1 MSKLT
6 AVAYFKGIPP
16 NNNNAEKPLI
26 LNNFLEGVRNSGD
39 TAIAHQGFDVV
50 PCDVAFIQGFVHE
63 HGKSAPHLQL
73 RQNAV
78 DLQKQNNKRSL
89 IVDSNLF
96 LYADPGNTRHYLR
109 YSFDGVFPTTG
120 FYFDKDVDPGR
131 WTKISNNLGLS
142 LKPYRTTG
150 NHILVCCQRNGGWSM
165 KGLSVNDWLNNTV
178 ATLRSLTDRPIV
190 VRVHPGDKK
199 WRQWFKMPAYPNIS
213 LSQRH
218 IKEDLQN
225 AWASVVQVMD
235 SNKNVIYASTMLQGV
250 YISPNQ
256 AANWLNLGAPEY
268 LVNAISTSSLYAATE
283 GGAYNCKGTG
293 LAAGH
298 VSDATSG
305 INIHHAIV
313 FSDFGIKTLS
323 IYGDFMMVHP
333 SGIFN
338 FTVVADGHANY
349 TIRNV
354 TIFGGDVTWMDMAI
368 EPGISDPEAE
378 EKSSSGGSLSY
389 CLIAAAASDFG
400 ISEWFEMKFLFFGI
414 CILIVVII
422 FARWCKLRY
431 RKNGDF
437 CCLAN
442 LEAY

>member
-39 TAIAHQGFDVV
+39 NAIAHQGFDVV

-120 FYFDKDVDPGR
+120 FYFDKDIDPSR

-199 WRQWFKMPAYPNIS
+199 WRQWFKMPTYPNIS

-225 AWASVVQVMD
+225 AWASVVYNSSPSVASLIEGIPTFVTDPQPEFSQV
-235 SNKNVIYASTMLQGV
+235 NGVCNTMLKR
-250 YISPNQ
+250 IEDPK
-256 AANWLNLGAPEY
+256 
-268 LVNAISTSSLYAATE
+268 LYE
-283 GGAYNCKGTG
+283 RQEWIERLSMCHWNFDE
-293 LAAGH
+293 LR
-298 VSDATSG
+298 SG
-305 INIHHAIV
+305 
-313 FSDFGIKTLS
+313 
-323 IYGDFMMVHP
+323 
-333 SGIFN
+333 
-338 FTVVADGHANY
+338 
-349 TIRNV
+349 
-354 TIFGGDVTWMDMAI
+354 
-368 EPGISDPEAE
+368 EAWQ
-378 EKSSSGGSLSY
+378 
-389 CLIAAAASDFG
+389 F
-400 ISEWFEMKFLFFGI
+400 FRKFI
-414 CILIVVII
+414 
-422 FARWCKLRY
+422 
-431 RKNGDF
+431 
-437 CCLAN
+437 
-442 LEAY
+442 